1 MNQIFNQLIQYA
13 LDQGLIEQF
22 DIDYV
27 ANQLIDLFDQDQF
40 TYEIPKTSSD
50 LPTILDRLLDVAIKQ
65 GKIENMI
72 TERDLFD
79 TRIMGI
85 LTPRPSEVIRQF
97 ETLYEKDP
105 EKATDW
111 YYDFSQATNY
121 IRMERIHK
129 NIDFTVESKYAPMHI
144 TINLSKPEKDPKEIA
159 KAKQTVSSNYP
170 KCLLCKE
177 NVGFAGNQKH
187 PARQNHRIIP
197 LKLARGN
204 YALQY
209 SPYVYYNEHC
219 ILLNQEHEPMKIDR
233 STFENLFD
241 FVRQFPHYMIG
252 SNTDIPIVGGSI
264 LSHDH
269 YQGGKAHFPIEEAKS
284 FAEIQIDGCC
294 GQLLIW
300 PLSTIRL
307 HDPDPEKLINVGMHI
322 LNAWK
327 AYEDQD
333 LDIIPCTN
341 GNRHNAITPIVRFKN
356 GEYEIDLVLRNNRTS
371 EQYPDGIFHPHPQH
385 HHIKKENIGLIE
397 VMGLAIL
404 PGRLKK
410 ELETIERVLKHEIPL
425 DQAKEIE
432 NHKRWVEEMMAKH
445 WTDHI
450 SEQLKQEVGAKF
462 VRVLEDAGV
471 FKMDKF
477 GQAGMM
483 RFIDFV
489 ETYPKEVENGIS
501 KYTK

>member
-1 MNQIFNQLIQYA
+1 MNQLFNQLIQYG
-13 LDQGLIEQF
+13 LDQGLIEQS

-27 ANQLIDLFDQDQF
+27 ANQLLDLFEQDQF
-40 TYEIPKTSSD
+40 NYERPQTSLD
-50 LPTILDRLLDVAIKQ
+50 LVTILDELLNFAIEQ
-65 GKIENMI
+65 GKIENTI

-79 TRIMGI
+79 TRIMDI

-97 ETLYEKDP
+97 ENIYEEDP
-105 EKATDW
+105 ERATDW
-111 YYDFSQATNY
+111 YYAFSQATNY
-121 IRMERIHK
+121 IRMDRIHK
-129 NIDFTVESKYAPMHI
+129 NIEFMVDTKYAPMHI

-159 KAKQTVSSNYP
+159 KAKNVVSTNYP

-197 LKLARGN
+197 LKLAHGN

-219 ILLNQEHEPMKIDR
+219 IILNQEHEPMKIDR
-233 STFENLFD
+233 ETFENLFD
-241 FVRQFPHYMIG
+241 FVRQFPHYMVG

-269 YQGGKAHFPIEEAKS
+269 YQGGKAHFPIEDAKS
-284 FAEIQIDGCC
+284 FADIQIDGCK

-307 HDPDPEKLINVGMHI
+307 HDPDPKKLIDASTHI

-327 AYEDQD
+327 VYEDQE
-333 LDIIPCTN
+333 LDIIPYTN

-410 ELETIERVLKHEIPL
+410 ELETIEHVLKQEISL
-425 DQAKEIE
+425 DQAEEIE
-432 NHKRWVEEMMAKH
+432 NHKPWVEELKKKR
-445 WTDHI
+445 WTDPI
-450 SEQLKQEVGAKF
+450 SEQLKQEIGTKF
-462 VRVLEDAGV
+462 VRVLENAGV
-471 FKMDKF
+471 FKMDAH
-477 GQAGMM
+477 GQAGML

-489 ETYPKEVENGIS
+489 QANPKEQ
-501 KYTK
+501 

>member
-1 MNQIFNQLIQYA
+1 MNQGRLHMNQLFNQLIQYG
-13 LDQGLIEQF
+13 LDQGLIEQS

-27 ANQLIDLFDQDQF
+27 ANQLLDLFDQDQF
-40 TYEIPKTSSD
+40 NYERPQTS
-50 LPTILDRLLDVAIKQ
+50 LGLVTILDELLNFAIEQ
-65 GKIENMI
+65 GKIENTI

-79 TRIMGI
+79 TRIMDI

-97 ETLYEKDP
+97 EKIYKEDP

-111 YYDFSQATNY
+111 YYSFSQATNY
-121 IRMERIHK
+121 IRMDRIHK
-129 NIDFTVESKYAPMHI
+129 NIEFMIDTKYAPMHI

-159 KAKQTVSSNYP
+159 KAKNAVSTNYP

-197 LKLARGN
+197 LKLAHGN

-219 ILLNQEHEPMKIDR
+219 IILNQEHEPMKIDR
-233 STFENLFD
+233 ETFENLFD
-241 FVRQFPHYMIG
+241 FVRQFPHYMVG

-269 YQGGKAHFPIEEAKS
+269 YQGGKAHFPIEDAKS
-284 FAEIQIDGCC
+284 FADIQIDGCK

-307 HDPDPEKLINVGMHI
+307 HDPDPKKLIDASTHI

-327 AYEDQD
+327 AYEDQE
-333 LDIIPCTN
+333 LDIIPYTN

-410 ELETIERVLKHEIPL
+410 ELETIERVLKQEISL
-425 DQAKEIE
+425 DQAEGIE
-432 NHKRWVEEMMAKH
+432 NHKLWVEELMKKR
-445 WTDHI
+445 WTDPI
-450 SEQLKQEVGAKF
+450 SEQLKQEIGAKF
-462 VRVLEDAGV
+462 VRVLENAGV
-471 FKMDKF
+471 FKMNES
-477 GQAGMM
+477 GQEGML

-489 ETYPKEVENGIS
+489 QANPKEQ
-501 KYTK
+501 